1 MGTEPMID
9 RRLNMAVTQWA
20 RRGSRLSASVAM
32 GAAIVLVASACATG
46 GGEESG
52 GGETGGGEGGGG
64 ALSIGTLL
72 PQTGALAFLGPPE
85 IAGVDLAIKEI
96 NEAGGVNGEDVTV
109 LHRDSGDTTTNLAT
123 QSTTELLNEGVAAVV
138 GPASSGVAKTVIN
151 QITGAGVIQFSPANT
166 TPDFTDWDDDG
177 FYWRTAPSDVLQG
190 QVLGNFMVSQGASNV
205 GMIVLN
211 DAYGT
216 GLAANI
222 RETVEGAGGTI
233 VAESMFN
240 EGDSQFTSQV
250 DEVVGA
256 DPDAIAVITFDQA
269 KSIVPLLTSRG
280 ISADQLYFVD
290 GNVADYSEDF
300 DPGTLEGAY
309 GTQPGSFAAD
319 DFKERL
325 AEVDDSLT
333 VWNYA
338 GESYDATVL
347 LALAAAQAGSTD
359 PAAIR
364 DELQAVSRDGEKCT
378 EVAECFELIE
388 AGTDID
394 YDGISGPVTMSEN
407 GDVTEATM
415 GIYKFDGENR
425 PQPDMEEQGSLE

>member
-1 MGTEPMID
+1 
-9 RRLNMAVTQWA
+9 MAVTQRT
-20 RRGSRLSASVAM
+20 RRAARLSASVAM
-32 GAAIVLVASACATG
+32 GAVVALVATACATG
-46 GGEESG
+46 GGSEGSGGESG
-52 GGETGGGEGGGG
+52 GGGEGG
-64 ALSIGTLL
+64 ALKIGTLL

-85 IAGVDLAIKEI
+85 IAGVDLAMKEI
-96 NEAGGVNGEDVTV
+96 NEAGGINGEDVEII
-109 LHRDSGDTTTNLAT
+109 HRDSGDTTTNLAT
-123 QSTTELLNEGVAAVV
+123 QSTTDLLNQDVSAVV

-190 QVLGNFMVSQGASNV
+190 QVLGNFMVSQGASNI

-216 GLAANI
+216 GLAKNI
-222 RETVEGAGGTI
+222 RETVEAAGGTI
-233 VAESMFN
+233 AVESMFN

-269 KSIVPLLTSRG
+269 KSIVPLLTSKG

-290 GNVADYSEDF
+290 GNIADYSADF

-309 GTQPGSFAAD
+309 GTQPGSFAQD

-338 GESYDATVL
+338 GESYDATVM

-378 EVAECFELIE
+378 EVAQCLELIE